1 MGKTPASRLG
11 EFLVKV
17 DAKPQQNIFQIDVN
31 EPKEIRDMVAD
42 VVYDLMPGVEV
53 VVKRMEIGDY
63 AYRDMGFERKSYD
76 LANFPLVKQQCV
88 EMLGAYLRPHLILD
102 VNLNEVQLEMFQH
115 SPVKAES
122 LPGFVASL
130 IDMGIFPI
138 FCSDPEMMAEIMI
151 KRCLKG
157 TDGKDRSYRDP
168 FRPGASES
176 DKILHI
182 IKAVSG
188 VSTERGKALLGQF
201 RTITGV
207 AEASVDNLL
216 EVQGI
221 GPKTAEAIYD
231 AFRGLWEGDEN
242 RRKRE

>member
-1 MGKTPASRLG
+1 MGRDPALRLG
-11 EFLVKV
+11 KFLVSV

-31 EPKEIRDMVAD
+31 EPEDIRDIVTE

-53 VVKRMEIGDY
+53 VVKKMEIGDY
-63 AYRDMGFERKSYD
+63 AYRDMGFERKSFD

-88 EMLGAYLRPHLILD
+88 EMIGAYLRPHLILD

-115 SPVKAES
+115 SPVKADS
-122 LPGFVASL
+122 LFGFVASL
-130 IDMGIFPI
+130 IDMGMFPI
-138 FCSDPEMMAEIMI
+138 FCSDLDSMAEVMV

-157 TDGKDRSYRDP
+157 TDGKDRTYRDP

-207 AEASVDNLL
+207 AGASVDDLL
-216 EVQGI
+216 AVQGI

-231 AFRGLWEGDEN
+231 AFRGEWGE
-242 RRKRE
+242 